1 MCIMAGTHL
10 PVRMSLAS
18 CVFVLLC
25 ERRCA
30 SQFSKTVASVS
41 RTAGGVATNWAW
53 SVVSRLRVARDSAC
67 RRNVCFIGRTGLVMH
82 CDVADDAENGH
93 PSCANGYLLND
104 VLRGKFGQEHAF
116 VTTDCGAV
124 SNMLGPPA
132 NAASPEQACAWTIN
146 NGTDLEMGSTVWT
159 EHMHAA
165 YMGGLVNESTIT
177 RSSRRA
183 FRQLMLAG
191 RFDPPSVVGW
201 SALGVDAINSSHSQ
215 QVAYEAALQ
224 GMVLLKNE
232 GQLLPLKA
240 GSNLAVVGPMAV
252 NQDLMSDYAGGTG
265 ESGCWPHSD
274 ESCIVTIGGAI
285 AQLNDASRQDGTPV
299 LRGVD
304 VNSQDGSGIAEAIAA
319 AQEADVVVLV
329 LGNDRTQEHEGIDRP
344 DITLPG
350 LQEQFALEILGL
362 KKPTVLIMA
371 NGGPLAID
379 SLLPGCGAVV
389 EAFNPAQSTP
399 ALAQLL
405 FGRENRWGKLP
416 YTIYPR
422 AYATEQPMANF
433 DMTVVPGRTYKYYR
447 GTPLFAFGHGLS
459 YATFIVMCGPPA
471 GHPSNGGSASV
482 TCTVNNQD
490 DIAGDEV
497 LLAYHTVGD
506 AIKARVNHPVPI
518 RALRAFERV
527 RVPARGSVKVEFTF
541 TQTDFLLVNNE
552 GEKALYPGDHAIVV
566 DNGAGSEATIDF
578 HL

>member
-252 NQDLMSDYAGGTG
+252 NQDLMSDYAGGVSPTLMPLPLCSSMFCSIG
-265 ESGCWPHSD
+265 SYSRSD
-274 ESCIVTIGGAI
+274 A
-285 AQLNDASRQDGTPV
+285 AS
-299 LRGVD
+299 
-304 VNSQDGSGIAEAIAA
+304 A
-319 AQEADVVVLV
+319 VVVLFGGIALQRRAWV
-329 LGNDRTQEHEGIDRP
+329 GVEG
-344 DITLPG
+344 
-350 LQEQFALEILGL
+350 
-362 KKPTVLIMA
+362 M
-371 NGGPLAID
+371 
-379 SLLPGCGAVV
+379 
-389 EAFNPAQSTP
+389 
-399 ALAQLL
+399 
-405 FGRENRWGKLP
+405 
-416 YTIYPR
+416 
-422 AYATEQPMANF
+422 
-433 DMTVVPGRTYKYYR
+433 
-447 GTPLFAFGHGLS
+447 
-459 YATFIVMCGPPA
+459 
-471 GHPSNGGSASV
+471 
-482 TCTVNNQD
+482 
-490 DIAGDEV
+490 
-497 LLAYHTVGD
+497 
-506 AIKARVNHPVPI
+506 
-518 RALRAFERV
+518 
-527 RVPARGSVKVEFTF
+527 
-541 TQTDFLLVNNE
+541 
-552 GEKALYPGDHAIVV
+552 
-566 DNGAGSEATIDF
+566 
-578 HL
+578 